1 MCRIV
6 DARHIE
12 NSNCIQPWKIL
23 GKFCYFMLFRTA
35 TQRFVYT
42 KRDVIFCD
50 GIYLIVV
57 NIVPIII
64 DA

>member
-1 MCRIV
+1 MHV
-6 DARHIE
+6 TL
-12 NSNCIQPWKIL
+12 KIAIAYNL
-23 GKFCYFMLFRTA
+23 GKYLEKFAISCYLRTA